1 MGVSLKMAQKKI
13 FIVEDE
19 EDIIELL
26 KFNLKQEGYSVKYET
41 SGEFAVGAIT
51 SEQPDLIILDVMI
64 PGKDGF
70 QICRE
75 LKASHKTS
83 GIPVIFLTAKSE
95 EYQVVSGLE
104 LGANDFITKPFSM
117 GILIARVRANLRQSI
132 VKGVTEDELVFG
144 DLKLY
149 PQKYSVTLKSDRIEF
164 SQAEFKLLFFLVQ
177 KPGWV
182 YSRDQLID
190 ACKGENYI
198 ITDRSIDV
206 MMVSI
211 RKKLGDYASCIK
223 TVRGVGYKFL
233 DPNEL

>member
-1 MGVSLKMAQKKI
+1 MAQKKI

-26 KFNLKQEGYSVKYET
+26 RFNLKQEGYVVKYAI
-41 SGEFAVGAIT
+41 SGETAIEAIT

-83 GIPVIFLTAKSE
+83 GIPIIFLTAKSE

-117 GILIARVRANLRQSI
+117 GILIARIRANLRQSI
-132 VKGVTEDELVFG
+132 VKGGTEDEHRFG
-144 DLKLY
+144 ALTLL
-149 PQKYSVTLKSDRIEF
+149 PQQHIVKVNSKTVEF
-164 SQAEFKLLFFLVQ
+164 SNAEFKLLFFLVQ

-211 RKKLGDYASCIK
+211 RKKLADYAKCIK
-223 TVRGVGYKFL
+223 TVRGVGYKFV